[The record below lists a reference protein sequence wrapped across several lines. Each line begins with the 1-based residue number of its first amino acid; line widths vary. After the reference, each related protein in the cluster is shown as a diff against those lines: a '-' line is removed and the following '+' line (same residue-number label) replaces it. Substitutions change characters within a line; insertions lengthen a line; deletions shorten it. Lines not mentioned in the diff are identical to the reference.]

1 MPVEE
6 TDSLFSEKDAVAS
19 FNPLP
24 CDRWIA
30 RSCLQKA
37 IRRGN
42 GELAVRALANLF
54 LYDPKAVWR
63 HLTIIVLED
72 VGVAGIPMLSRI
84 IAAKFQHQATRRPGL
99 LWKTCV
105 DLTRR
110 VAGSD
115 HSQAICDLL
124 LRVENDPA
132 LLQDSNELIETGPLK
147 WSEALYDPSAMV
159 ERRAVAALCFGG
171 FMDLRG
177 SADPSA
183 VFEICSETGCSEVAE
198 IARGAWKLSRN
209 PMALL
214 LPVLWQASRRWT
226 GARAMDDTMPP
237 GETIS
242 GVPEYA
248 LDQFT
253 RIGKSVSRALVEDD
267 PELQM
272 ILAAATVSKFEW
284 PKVVGD
290 LIFLLEGGR
299 CVRRAT
305 WEEAEALRS
314 PERWLPGTAVLG
326 GALQPAMEHLASRR
340 CQLRNLRQ
348 QLFQRA
354 VAASV

>member
-6 TDSLFSEKDAVAS
+6 TDSFFNEKDAEAS

-54 LYDPKAVWR
+54 LHGPKAVWR
-63 HLTIIVLED
+63 HLTIIALED
-72 VGVAGIPMLSRI
+72 VGVADIPLLSRI
-84 IAAKFQHQATRRPGL
+84 IAAKFQHQTARRPGL

-105 DLTRR
+105 DLTERLAR
-110 VAGSD
+110 SN
-115 HSQAICDLL
+115 HCQAICDLL

-132 LLQDSNELIETGPLK
+132 LSPDRNELMEMGPSD
-147 WSEALYDPSAMV
+147 WSESLFDPSATV

-183 VFEICSETGCSEVAE
+183 VFEICSETGCSELAE

-214 LPVLWQASRRWT
+214 LPVVWQASRVWT
-226 GARAMDDTMPP
+226 RARVMDDSIPQ
-237 GETIS
+237 GETMS

-253 RIGKSVSRALVEDD
+253 RIGKSISRALVEDD

-272 ILAAATVSKFEW
+272 ILAAAAASKSEW

-290 LIFLLEGGR
+290 LIFLLEGGC

-305 WEEAEALRS
+305 WDEAEALRT

-326 GALQPAMEHLASRR
+326 DALQPAMEHLASRR

-348 QLFQRA
+348 QLFQRP